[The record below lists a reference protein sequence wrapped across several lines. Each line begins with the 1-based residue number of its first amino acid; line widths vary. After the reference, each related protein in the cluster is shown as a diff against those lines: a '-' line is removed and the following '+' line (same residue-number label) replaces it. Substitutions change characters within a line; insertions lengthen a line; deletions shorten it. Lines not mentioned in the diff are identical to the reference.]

1 MVLRLHL
8 ERVTLKFVPINGV
21 ECAGERHLNFEL
33 FDDEMFLD
41 SVVIDKD
48 DLLWLL
54 GEDD

>member
-8 ERVTLKFVPINGV
+8 ERVTLRFSPISGG
-21 ECAGERHLNFEL
+21 ECAEDRHLNFEL
-33 FDDEMFLD
+33 FDDEVFLD

-54 GEDD
+54 DEE